1 MKEQQTEVDK
11 TKETF
16 GDEIKHL
23 RQLVIAKDDRITVL
37 ENEKK

>member
-1 MKEQQTEVDK
+1 MKEQQIEVDK

-16 GDEIKHL
+16 SDEIKHL
-23 RQLVIAKDDRITVL
+23 RQLVTEKNDHITSL